1 MKTNF
6 FPLLITIVF
15 LLIFFIFYRG
25 LSNSNVY
32 KPDLDFKKD
41 IPIFNA
47 KNFYDDKMIYSR
59 EIFKKNKF
67 YLMNIWA
74 SWCVPCREEHSYLLN
89 LSNNHSIEI
98 VGLNYKD
105 KKYNAKK
112 FLKEFNS
119 PYKVIFSD
127 NDGTIAIEWGAYGVP
142 ETFVIYNEKIIK
154 KFIGPLNENSVKEI
168 KKLLK

>member
-142 ETFVIYNEKIIK
+142 ETFVIYNES
-154 KFIGPLNENSVKEI
+154 E
-168 KKLLK
+168 